1 MKEGNIYAPNS
12 KDHSLWKLI
21 ETQITVF
28 YIYHL
33 KKLLH
38 AFCIQTLLKDAF
50 LSLQAKLSLSVDIIW
65 GFRFAFDIFW
75 CKWCEKT
82 FLGFPLNT
90 EITTMVSH
98 IFQAW
103 LFIYRAWVCPNWHNK
118 KSSLIMSQ
126 FTIIWCHACDQES
139 KLTQLPYSKPV
150 HNKEKNSK
158 FYKTEV
164 ILFFHFLGRGQWV
177 SSFLKFENKICWMSF
192 FEAMTATSSATPI
205 EPLHCFALIFK
216 WI

>member
-1 MKEGNIYAPNS
+1 M
-12 KDHSLWKLI
+12 HLI
-21 ETQITVF
+21 F
-28 YIYHL
+28 
-33 KKLLH
+33 
-38 AFCIQTLLKDAF
+38 
-50 LSLQAKLSLSVDIIW
+50 
-65 GFRFAFDIFW
+65 FDVYDV
-75 CKWCEKT
+75 KKT

-103 LFIYRAWVCPNWHNK
+103 LFMYRAWVCPNWHNK

-177 SSFLKFENKICWMSF
+177 SSFFWNLLNVI

-205 EPLHCFALIFK
+205 EPLHCFALIFN